1 MYFFI
6 AIIFIAEL
14 IIFVTVIQYIRKAD
28 KFVCQLNARVI
39 NSRENIKE
47 TFINIRADIHKVEL
61 SIKFLINYVK
71 VKREE
76 YILKILKQV
85 LTYGLIILLEAQI
98 SKSKKLKKVSGIGK
112 SLLQRLLT

>member
-6 AIIFIAEL
+6 AIVFIAEL
-14 IIFVTVIQYIRKAD
+14 IVFATIIQYIRKAD
-28 KFVCQLNARVI
+28 KFVCRLNIRVI
-39 NSRENIKE
+39 NSRENIKG
-47 TFINIRADIHKVEL
+47 TFGSIRDDIHKVEL
-61 SIKFLINYVK
+61 GIKFLINYVK

-76 YILKILKQV
+76 YILKILKQI

-112 SLLQRLLT
+112 SLLQRLLA